1 MNDSLNMR
9 HDDPRIDFMAPFFLL
24 GWMKNRVKGTF
35 REFIYTLCTDISTNL
50 SHILYQPL
58 KKKKIYTPYRKIQ
71 NEISIDRKNGVYVF
85 LIQFVDNHVTLCN
98 FTVSIKTIGHLLIIH
113 RQRSLPIAF

>member
-1 MNDSLNMR
+1 MQNSNDFHFNKRVDDSLNMR
-9 HDDPRIDFMAPFFLL
+9 HDDPRIDFTAPFFFFLL

-58 KKKKIYTPYRKIQ
+58 KKKKNI
-71 NEISIDRKNGVYVF
+71 
-85 LIQFVDNHVTLCN
+85 HTL
-98 FTVSIKTIGHLLIIH
+98 
-113 RQRSLPIAF
+113 P